1 MTPAV
6 AAVLL
11 AAVAGLVLP
20 APRAL
25 SLRRLHPAV
34 SADRPPAAGTPGRPR
49 SPAPRWLP
57 RAVAVA
63 AGIALLTSHAAVATL
78 LGALAAAL
86 GVPAARARR
95 SVERRDAR
103 LATDLPRA
111 ADLLAACLDAGAA
124 PAQALAVVARAVRG
138 PVGARLADLSAVLAA
153 GGELSAG
160 PGGPVPGPPGPVDPL
175 ERLTGALGRALGTG
189 APLATVLRGLAAD
202 ERRRH
207 GWAATERARA
217 AGVRAVGPLALCFL
231 PAFVLVG
238 VVPVVAGVAGSVLG
252 AVR

>member
-1 MTPAV
+1 M

-11 AAVAGLVLP
+11 AAAAGLVLP
-20 APRAL
+20 APWAL
-25 SLRRLHPAV
+25 SLRRLHPA
-34 SADRPPAAGTPGRPR
+34 AATPGRPR
-49 SPAPRWLP
+49 SPMPRWLP

-63 AGIALLTSHAAVATL
+63 AGVALLTSHGAAAAL

-86 GVPAARARR
+86 GVPAGRARR
-95 SVERRDAR
+95 AVERRDAR

-124 PAQALAVVARAVRG
+124 PTQALTVVAGAVQG
-138 PVGARLADLSAVLAA
+138 PVGACLADLSAVLAA
-153 GGELSAG
+153 GGELWAG
-160 PGGPVPGPPGPVDPL
+160 SGVPVPDKLGPADPL
-175 ERLTGALGRALGTG
+175 ERLTGALGRALITG
-189 APLATVLRGLAAD
+189 APLAAVLRGLAAD
-202 ERRRH
+202 ERRRN

-252 AVR
+252 TVLGTVR